1 MWVKPLVYCMLALL
15 DLTVIALIGTQLSSH
30 KTASWNLVLPTIVFN
45 LFGAFLLRLTD
56 TKR

>member
-1 MWVKPLVYCMLALL
+1 MWVKALMYSMLALL

-30 KTASWNLVLPTIVFN
+30 KTISWNLILPTIVFN
-45 LFGAFLLRLTD
+45 LFGAYLLRIVD